1 MIGLGPIEAT
11 LLPARAPT
19 LMLIRYGFIVPVT
32 TAAMILIVVPRL
44 AERVTRRHPQEWV
57 LITSALVFA
66 GVGSMGVVVLRS
78 GGFEH
83 HLYGAFAYMLSAVF
97 IYLALRLRFT
107 YATLLGW
114 STYLL
119 SVAII
124 VGLGG
129 ASLVTMMLMFSF
141 CFVANLLGMFGCYL
155 VDRFARQHYLALQ
168 HLELERGR
176 VERLLLNILPGPIA
190 RRLKDT
196 GRPIA
201 DGHDEVTVLFADI
214 VGFTELSQRLDPAA
228 LVAVLNRLFSSFDEL
243 CERHGVEKIKTIGDA
258 YMAAAGLPTPR
269 PDHAEAIARV
279 ALEMRALVERFA
291 AADAPGE
298 RVQLRV
304 GIHSGPVVAGVIG
317 AKKFIYDLWGDTVN
331 TASRMESHA
340 LSGQIQVSEDA
351 RARLEREFVLRER
364 GVVDVKGKGPM
375 RVYWLEGARA

>member
-1 MIGLGPIEAT
+1 MVGTDGVDEGERLHPLTLAFRDPQLERAYWTYFFDSNRRNLQIGVILVLAVMIGLGPIEAT

-190 RRLKDT
+190 RRLKD
-196 GRPIA
+196 
-201 DGHDEVTVLFADI
+201 
-214 VGFTELSQRLDPAA
+214 
-228 LVAVLNRLFSSFDEL
+228 
-243 CERHGVEKIKTIGDA
+243 
-258 YMAAAGLPTPR
+258 
-269 PDHAEAIARV
+269 
-279 ALEMRALVERFA
+279 
-291 AADAPGE
+291 
-298 RVQLRV
+298 
-304 GIHSGPVVAGVIG
+304 
-317 AKKFIYDLWGDTVN
+317 
-331 TASRMESHA
+331 
-340 LSGQIQVSEDA
+340 
-351 RARLEREFVLRER
+351 
-364 GVVDVKGKGPM
+364 GK
-375 RVYWLEGARA
+375 